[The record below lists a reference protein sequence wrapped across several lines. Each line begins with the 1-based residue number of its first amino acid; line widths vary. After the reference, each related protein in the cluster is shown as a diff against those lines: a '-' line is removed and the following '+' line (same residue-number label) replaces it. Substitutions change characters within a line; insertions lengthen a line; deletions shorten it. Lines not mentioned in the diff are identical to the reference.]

1 MRKKE
6 KELHNYIGLERD
18 TRQCLYMFHDICFKI
33 IKLYNEINSYVKK
46 ILCDTYL

>member
-6 KELHNYIGLERD
+6 KKLHNYIGLERD
-18 TRQCLYMFHDICFKI
+18 IRQCLDICFKI